1 MEQRVEFNEELIQ
14 RYDVAGPR
22 YTSYPTAVQFMEGFD
37 AEAYRRHVAASNSEL
52 IPKPL
57 SLYVHLPFC
66 KSLCYYCGCMKKV
79 TRHTHQADHYLG
91 LLDREIVV
99 RTILWQQHNRLQR
112 LAFAEIEPGQWV
124 MQPASVY
131 GSFGPNL
138 ARHVGSQGR
147 VDIVDVAR
155 VQVESATRKLAPYP
169 RAHAHHANCL
179 DFDRGPYDVVVCY
192 FLLHE
197 VPDEVKREVV
207 NHLLGRV
214 VPGGKVVFV
223 DYAKPK
229 WWHPLKLITSIVFD
243 TLEPFAKGLW
253 RREIRAFADDA
264 ERFEWRRET
273 IFGDLFQ
280 KVVATRKS

>member
-1 MEQRVEFNEELIQ
+1 MDDFTSASACVDTTDDFALASSRRKEPVCEPCAPEIPAYLQDTYYWAYIN
-14 RYDVAGPR
+14 PR
-22 YTSYPTAVQFMEGFD
+22 NV
-37 AEAYRRHVAASNSEL
+37 R
-52 IPKPL
+52 
-57 SLYVHLPFC
+57 
-66 KSLCYYCGCMKKV
+66 
-79 TRHTHQADHYLG
+79 

-112 LAFAEIEPGQWV
+112 LAFAEIEAGQRV

-138 ARHVGSQGR
+138 ARHVGPKGH

-155 VQVESATRKLAPYP
+155 VQVDSATRKLAPYP
-169 RAHAHHANCL
+169 WAHAHHANCL
-179 DFDRGPYDVVVCY
+179 DFDHGPYDVVVCY

-197 VPDEVKREVV
+197 VPDTVKREVV
-207 NHLLGRV
+207 NHLLGQV

-253 RREIRAFADDA
+253 RNGIRDFADDDTG
-264 ERFEWRRET
+264 FEWRRET

-280 KVVATRKS
+280 KVVATRTF

>member
-1 MEQRVEFNEELIQ
+1 MDEFTQSSGCAATAEDFAVTAPPE
-14 RYDVAGPR
+14 AEKK
-22 YTSYPTAVQFMEGFD
+22 PTAEPEIPDYLQETYYW
-37 AEAYRRHVAASNSEL
+37 AYISPRNV
-52 IPKPL
+52 P
-57 SLYVHLPFC
+57 
-66 KSLCYYCGCMKKV
+66 
-79 TRHTHQADHYLG
+79 

-112 LAFAEIEPGQWV
+112 LAFAEIEPGQSV

-138 ARHVGSQGR
+138 ARHVGPEGS
-147 VDIVDVAR
+147 VDILDVAKI
-155 VQVESATRKLAPYP
+155 QFKSATRKLEPYP
-169 RAHAHHANCL
+169 WAQAHHANCVEWEKA
-179 DFDRGPYDVVVCY
+179 PYDVIVVY

-197 VPDEVKREVV
+197 VPDDVKHQVV
-207 NHLLGRV
+207 NHMMEKV
-214 VPGGKVVFV
+214 EVGGKVVFI

-253 RREIRAFADDA
+253 RNEISDFARQA
-264 ERFEWRRET
+264 HRFTWRRET

-280 KVVATRKS
+280 KVVATRRI

>member
-1 MEQRVEFNEELIQ
+1 MIAGQPEVLRAKPVKVVQESLIGGFGALVRQ
-14 RYDVAGPR
+14 VAGTKYSINR
-22 YTSYPTAVQFMEGFD
+22 WLLA
-37 AEAYRRHVAASNSEL
+37 
-52 IPKPL
+52 
-57 SLYVHLPFC
+57 
-66 KSLCYYCGCMKKV
+66 
-79 TRHTHQADHYLG
+79 TRERD
-91 LLDREIVV
+91 
-99 RTILWQQHNRLQR
+99 NRLQR

-169 RAHAHHANCL
+169 WARAHHANCL

-253 RREIRAFADDA
+253 RNEVRDFASAGD
-264 ERFEWRRET
+264 RFGWRRET

-280 KVVATRKS
+280 KVVATRER

>member
-1 MEQRVEFNEELIQ
+1 MMDDF
-14 RYDVAGPR
+14 
-22 YTSYPTAVQFMEGFD
+22 T
-37 AEAYRRHVAASNSEL
+37 AASTCADLADGLAVDERATRPARAERAPE
-52 IPKPL
+52 IPAYL
-57 SLYVHLPFC
+57 QDT
-66 KSLCYYCGCMKKV
+66 YYWAYINPRNV
-79 TRHTHQADHYLG
+79 R

-138 ARHVGSQGR
+138 ARHVGPEGR

-155 VQVESATRKLAPYP
+155 VQVDSATRKLAPYP
-169 RAHAHHANCL
+169 WARAYPANCL
-179 DFDRGPYDVVVCY
+179 DFNKGPFDVVVCY

-197 VPDEVKREVV
+197 VPDDVKRQVV
-207 NHLLGRV
+207 NHLLGQV

-253 RREIRAFADDA
+253 RREIRDFADRP
-264 ERFEWRRET
+264 ERFAWRRET
-273 IFGDLFQ
+273 IFGSLFQ
-280 KVVATRKS
+280 KVVATREA